1 MKPWLLHAFIAM
13 IFAGLTTV
21 IAKQG
26 LTGVSAELGIAVRT
40 VFVFFFVLVFVAF
53 AVPMAEIKT
62 IHQPSL
68 IWLGI
73 SAFTTAVSW
82 IYFYKA
88 LKEGDVATVALID
101 KGSVIVAVILAWIF
115 LKEALTLRIV
125 VGAALVVAGLIIISR
140 R

>member
-1 MKPWLLHAFIAM
+1 MKPWIAYALIAM
-13 IFAGLTTV
+13 LFAGMTTV

-26 LTGVSAELGIAVRT
+26 LIGVSAELGIAVRT
-40 VFVFFFVLVFVAF
+40 VFVFLFVLVFVAF
-53 AVPMAEIKT
+53 AVPAAEFKS

-68 IWLGI
+68 LWLAI

-88 LKEGDVATVALID
+88 LKAGDVATVALID
-101 KGSVIVAVILAWIF
+101 KGSVVVAILLSWLF
-115 LKEALTLRIV
+115 LKEALTLRLIL
-125 VGAALVVAGLIIISR
+125 GAALILAGLLVIAR